1 MVRQRTFRAIYTR
14 TLHPLLF
21 SQRRNR
27 KATCPTR
34 CNATVTHHMLD
45 DHRADVEVRRISVD
59 AAWQNISNRPKRPP
73 PAPPAATPP
82 PPPNASPLGVF
93 SFYQQQRPLLPASL
107 QPAEKEKL
115 LGQRPAPSGGP
126 WDSSGARAAAYST
139 TRSAV
144 PEFIQRSAKAAEAA
158 YRAYYSATGGCLL
171 PMPLSRKVP
180 FTAGPPALISEPVQP
195 GTPDTPLL
203 ATIVAPPIKRPA
215 PPAPSAPKTPGLY
228 TDSDLRAAL
237 LALRQP
243 CVPQQEARVTL
254 AAKKRPRDERPL
266 DPLEDE
272 RAVWNRIT
280 GNELMTGQV
289 ALIVELALA
298 PTLTLTVT
306 PPPPTTQI
314 VSRRVISGGPRED
327 DARGDFGG
335 PRFVG
340 ATSNPNQT
348 PDHMHSS

>member
-1 MVRQRTFRAIYTR
+1 M
-14 TLHPLLF
+14 LF
-21 SQRRNR
+21 
-27 KATCPTR
+27 
-34 CNATVTHHMLD
+34 D
-45 DHRADVEVRRISVD
+45 DHLRADVEVRRISVD

-73 PAPPAATPP
+73 PAPPPATTPR

-107 QPAEKEKL
+107 QPTEKEKL
-115 LGQRPAPSGGP
+115 LGQLWRALSDADRTKYNKISEPRMPANLECQRTQFCNMQRPLLPPGLRNTEKEQLLGQMWEALVNPGQRPAPSGGP

-195 GTPDTPLL
+195 DTPLL

-243 CVPQQEARVTL
+243 CAPQQEARVTL

-289 ALIVELALA
+289 ALTVELALA
-298 PTLTLTVT
+298 PTLTLSVT
-306 PPPPTTQI
+306 PPSPP
-314 VSRRVISGGPRED
+314 RLYLAE
-327 DARGDFGG
+327 
-335 PRFVG
+335 
-340 ATSNPNQT
+340 
-348 PDHMHSS
+348 